1 MSLLGEIANVLGK
14 EYAEVRADLSNMIV
28 DEFTQQRSDNSPLKT
43 ILLCESPHRQETSLG
58 YALAGPT
65 GEKVTAVLR
74 RTPDVVSNMPRI
86 DSQEAIG
93 SLLREQT
100 QHPVLDSLGLMN
112 VSPLPLQKAPYGQ
125 HIRQD
130 DGYSTLLLN
139 FEEIRERVQKR
150 KHELDFRTSA
160 NWNEASITMLR
171 RVCRVVLADLTRRLR
186 YLPDSA
192 LVVPCGHVA
201 RNFLRQ
207 AESPR
212 RRQWSD
218 PLRAEL
224 RSLRHPCYW
233 PRGPRHPLSSSLRK
247 LLSLICTRAV

>member
-1 MSLLGEIANVLGK
+1 MPLLGEIANVLGK
-14 EYAEVRADLSNMIV
+14 EYAEVQADLSNMIV
-28 DEFTQQRSDNSPLKT
+28 AEFTQQRSDNFPLTT
-43 ILLCESPHRQETSLG
+43 ILLCESPHVQEIAHE
-58 YALAGPT
+58 YALAGDA
-65 GEKVTAVLR
+65 GERVTAVLR
-74 RTPDVVSNMPRI
+74 RIPDVVSNMPRI

-100 QHPVLDSLGLMN
+100 QHPVLNGLGLMN
-112 VSPLPLQKAPYGQ
+112 VSLLPLQEAPYDQ

-130 DGYSTLLLN
+130 DGYSALLLN
-139 FEEIRERVQKR
+139 FEEMRERVQKR
-150 KHELDFRTSA
+150 KHGLDFRTSA

-186 YLPDSA
+186 CLPDSV

-207 AESPR
+207 AESTH

-224 RSLRHPCYW
+224 QSLRHPCYW
-233 PRGPRHPLSSSLRK
+233 PRGPSNPLSYSLRK